1 MALCICGILWNIK
14 VMMTVSL
21 RTCRLYVWI
30 HRKNELEAYFWRQI
44 CLMKEFVL
52 TILCRTNIIKMVFYF
67 TVNRTQVF
75 WNLRNCKRIFMY
87 LPPTPTPFN
96 IQRKYTCYRQ
106 QNMSP
111 PPPNPFFLNNYVKQ
125 HAVYPETDKLSSS
138 AHRSNQTWL
147 TFYARAFLFRQTNKH
162 NILNKWWQMLI
173 FSFIL

>member
-75 WNLRNCKRIFMY
+75 WNLRNCKGY
-87 LPPTPTPFN
+87 SCTYPPPLSISKGNTRVTDS
-96 IQRKYTCYRQ
+96 KTCR
-106 QNMSP
+106 P
-111 PPPNPFFLNNYVKQ
+111 PPPQSFFLNNYVKQ

-147 TFYARAFLFRQTNKH
+147 TFYARAFLFHQTNKH

>member
-75 WNLRNCKRIFMY
+75 WNLRNCKGY
-87 LPPTPTPFN
+87 SCTYPPPPPLSISKGNTRVTDS
-96 IQRKYTCYRQ
+96 KTCR
-106 QNMSP
+106 
-111 PPPNPFFLNNYVKQ
+111 PPPNPFFLTTMLNNTLSIPRQINCLQVHIDRIRHGLLFMQGRFYFVK
-125 HAVYPETDKLSSS
+125 LI
-138 AHRSNQTWL
+138 
-147 TFYARAFLFRQTNKH
+147 
-162 NILNKWWQMLI
+162 NII
-173 FSFIL
+173 F